1 MDIIHVL
8 SPQNF
13 VLEGIVDSYES
24 LIWSPSY
31 SDIGDFEL
39 YLPVTTANVNL
50 LQKNRY
56 LVRDRDITV
65 SDNIVTYKKVMV
77 IKNITISTDV
87 DEGDYITV
95 TGRELK
101 YLLHS
106 RIIWKMTTLTGTAE
120 NAIRKLISENAINP
134 SDSKRVIPTLTLDG
148 AIGLTDTLDMQVT
161 GDNLAEVVVDTC
173 KTYNYGWEIY
183 IHDNKLRF
191 MMYKGVDRS
200 YDQTDIPY
208 VLFSDD
214 FDNLSNTEYQLESE
228 EYANTTLVGGEGE
241 GSERKFITVNANNS
255 GLNRYELF
263 TDARDVSSTTE
274 DDKQLSTAEYN
285 KLLEDRGKEALADV
299 SITEGFSGK
308 LITTG
313 TFEYGSDF
321 YLGDTVTVIN
331 KYGVAKNVMVLSTVE
346 SFSDDGES
354 LIPEFNI

>member
-1 MDIIHVL
+1 MNIIHVL
-8 SPQNF
+8 NPENF
-13 VLEGIVDSYES
+13 ILEGIVDNYES

-39 YLPVTTANVNL
+39 YLPVTTANVTL

-56 LVRDRDITV
+56 LVRSRDITV
-65 SDNIVTYKKVMV
+65 SNNVVTYKKVMI
-77 IKNITISTDV
+77 IKNITISTSV
-87 DEGDYITV
+87 DDGDYITV

-106 RIIWKMTTLTGTAE
+106 RIVWKMTTLTGTAE
-120 NAIRKLISENAINP
+120 NAIRKLITENAVSP
-134 SDSKRVIPTLTLDG
+134 TDSKRVIPTLTLDNV
-148 AIGLTDTLDMQVT
+148 IGLTDSLDMQVT
-161 GDNLAEVVVDTC
+161 GDNLGEVIVDVC

-200 YDQTDIPY
+200 YDQTERPY

-214 FDNLSNTEYQLESE
+214 FDNLLNTEYQLESE

-241 GSERKFITVNANNS
+241 GKDRKYITVNASNS

-274 DDKQLSTAEYN
+274 NDKQLSTAEYN
-285 KLLEDRGKEALADV
+285 KLLEDRGKEALVDV

-308 LITTG
+308 LITAG
-313 TFEYGSDF
+313 SFEYGSDF
-321 YLGDTVTVIN
+321 NLGDIVTVIN
-331 KYGVAKNVMVLSTVE
+331 KYGVAKNVMVLSAVE